1 MRNCRTAVPVVRQFS
16 YTRVNE
22 RRMPVRTQ
30 EFLSPSRFVYQT
42 KDHRFGE
49 DALQLAAF
57 AEAEACPLVCD
68 LGTGNGILPL
78 WLQIDAVELQP
89 EAAALARDAVEACGL
104 STRIRVLTAD
114 WEHLP
119 GLLPRG
125 RYDLVTCNPP
135 YFAAGRGK
143 LPPSEARRL
152 ARHEIRA
159 AAYLCRSGGRFCVC
173 YRPERLPEL
182 LSALEEAGFA
192 QRRLHWRESPNGSPR
207 LILCEAVRR

>member
-1 MRNCRTAVPVVRQFS
+1 M
-16 YTRVNE
+16 
-22 RRMPVRTQ
+22 RTQ

-49 DALQLAAF
+49 DTLQLAAF

-78 WLQIDAVELQP
+78 WWHTRPQPPLQIDAVELQP

-152 ARHEIRA
+152 ARHEIRPDMLARLCRA